1 MKREELIILIENGAC
16 TVVIGLMLTA
26 FSSSASSAVNAEQPP
41 PKGCAPVSKSE
52 YDSAKRQNLLRTRF
66 TRYVRTGRLLKR
78 YYWYCH

>member
-1 MKREELIILIENGAC
+1 MKREECITVIENGAC

-26 FSSSASSAVNAEQPP
+26 FSSFASSAANAEQPS

-52 YDSAKRQNLLRTRF
+52 YDSAKRQNLLSTRF
-66 TRYVRTGRLLKR
+66 TRYVKTGRLLKR